1 MSSSNSAA
9 AVPEAEP
16 QAFAVKP
23 PEIAELPPQLVN
35 QIAAGEVVE
44 RPASVVKELLENSLD
59 AGAKWLRIDVDQ
71 GGLKRI
77 RISDDGHGM
86 TAEQLPHAVGRHAT
100 SKIRELE
107 DLAQIASLGFRG
119 EALPSIGSV
128 SRMSITSRIA
138 GEDRGWCLSGDGSG
152 NWADVIPA
160 AHAPGTTIEVVD
172 LFFNVPAR
180 RKFTRAERTEYG
192 HVEQVVNRIALSRP
206 DIAIELNHN
215 GRNTLKLRA
224 ATDRASQEGRL
235 AQLLGDKFISH
246 AVYVEHESETEGLRL
261 SGWIALPTFSRSQA
275 DLQHSFV
282 NGRMVRDKLL
292 SHAVKLAYRDVLFH
306 GRQPAYVLFL
316 DMPARGVDVNAHP
329 TKHEVRFRDSRAIHG
344 FISGTLRRVLAEL
357 QPSAETAAEMSLQ
370 AGPNGELLRA
380 GWGSDRNAAGEPGSQ
395 VSSDG
400 GVSEQSAGYGGAP
413 QQSPYNQSGLSLRD
427 VQSTMGLYGDM
438 HRPAAGA
445 QGAGGDR
452 MEAAVADTSEELPM
466 GFAIAQLHGIYIL
479 AQNSAGLVLVDMH
492 AAHERI
498 VYERLKS
505 SFADGDIT
513 HQPLL
518 VPETV
523 AVSQR
528 EAELAEEHS
537 ELFEQLGF
545 SVDRLGPERLCIRAV
560 PALLKQADAEALLR
574 DVLSD
579 LAEFGSTERLQAAS
593 DEVLSSMACHGS
605 VRANRQLTV
614 PEMNALLRDMERT
627 ERSGQCNHGRPTWV
641 QLPLAELDRLFQRGR

>member
-1 MSSSNSAA
+1 MSSSNSAGA
-9 AVPEAEP
+9 APV
-16 QAFAVKP
+16 FAVKP
-23 PEIAELPPQLVN
+23 PEIASLPPQLIN

-71 GGLKRI
+71 GGLKRL

-86 TAEQLPHAVGRHAT
+86 TADQLPQAVGRHAT
-100 SKIRELE
+100 SKIRELD
-107 DLAQIASLGFRG
+107 DLTHIASLGFRG

-128 SRMSITSRIA
+128 SRMSITSRTA
-138 GEDRGWCLSGDGSG
+138 DSDRGWCLSGDGSG

-160 AHAPGTTIEVVD
+160 AHAPGTTIEVAD

-180 RKFTRAERTEYG
+180 RKFMRAERTEFS
-192 HVEQVVNRIALSRP
+192 HVEQVVSRIALSRP
-206 DIAIELNHN
+206 DISVELNHN
-215 GRNTLKLRA
+215 GRSVLKLRG

-235 AQLLGDKFISH
+235 TQLVGEKFVSH
-246 AVYVEHESETEGLRL
+246 AVYVEHEAESEGLRL

-275 DLQHSFV
+275 DLQHAFV

-316 DMPARGVDVNAHP
+316 EMNPRGVDVNAHP
-329 TKHEVRFRDSRAIHG
+329 TKHEVRFRDSRSIHG
-344 FISGTLRRVLAEL
+344 FISGTLRKVLAEL
-357 QPSAETAAEMSLQ
+357 QPSEETAAEMSLQ
-370 AGPNGELLRA
+370 SGPGEVLRA
-380 GWGSDRNAAGEPGSQ
+380 GWGSSAPAGVG
-395 VSSDG
+395 
-400 GVSEQSAGYGGAP
+400 EQAAGYGSATQP
-413 QQSPYNQSGLSLRD
+413 PAQSPLQSPYGQSGLSLRE

-438 HRPAAGA
+438 HRPAAGF
-445 QGAGGDR
+445 GDR
-452 MEAAVADTSEELPM
+452 AEPTVEDASEDLPM

-479 AQNSAGLVLVDMH
+479 AQNRAGLVLVDMH

-498 VYERLKS
+498 VYERLKT
-505 SFADGDIT
+505 SFAEGEIT

-523 AVSQR
+523 AVSQT
-528 EAELAEEHS
+528 EAALAEEHG
-537 ELFEQLGF
+537 EVFEKLGLH
-545 SVDRLGPERLCIRAV
+545 VDRLGPERLCIRAV

-579 LAEFGSTERLQAAS
+579 LAEHGTTERLQEAS

-605 VRANRQLTV
+605 VRANRQLNV